1 MYLKTISVLFFSL
14 LTLYALNVWRTNIF
28 ALVNFGVLSALKHAK
43 IYLNL
48 CFFFCWIRFRIRLRS
63 IVFSI
68 VCRAHYVFFLLDP
81 KLQTPNHFLLS
92 VMLNAPLPL
101 WTPTVHVRGK
111 NYRYKIILVW
121 EARWPNVQRID
132 HGRLERYG
140 FETQGGII
148 VLYSWAKDNYV

>member
-1 MYLKTISVLFFSL
+1 MPKFILI
-14 LTLYALNVWRTNIF
+14 
-28 ALVNFGVLSALKHAK
+28 
-43 IYLNL
+43 
-48 CFFFCWIRFRIRLRS
+48 CFFFSWVRFRISLRS
-63 IVFSI
+63 IIFSI
-68 VCRAHYVFFLLDP
+68 VCRAHYVFFFLDP

-121 EARWPNVQRID
+121 AARWPNVQRID
-132 HGRLERYG
+132 HGSLERYG

-148 VLYSWAKDNYV
+148 VLYSWQRIIMSSLACVCFVPVNGLKVPFS